1 MTSVTS
7 LNKNRVLN
15 FFTHTLKKQ
24 TPVTLL
30 VTAFCLI
37 LCPGLLLSAILERLE
52 NYPLIYQNKPEMQDY
67 FMEYTVVIFIVALAL
82 MLLLTVINFGFLF
95 SKKSGD
101 VFHALPLKRN
111 ELLFTRM
118 LSSFIGAAFT
128 MTLSYG
134 SIFVVNLM
142 PGIVPMELTTM
153 VTVYIAML
161 LLLFMCTVFT
171 TVFAVCSGGI
181 FDFII
186 ALGGINCG
194 IPAVYYIFLN
204 LLEHNAYG
212 VSLDSIEAGI
222 CYTTPFAFSVLNVM
236 ELAGHGAK
244 EIGKYFWVTHS
255 QINFIAVIIFI
266 LFTALCIYGAAK
278 LFFIRKSETAGEAYS
293 FKIIPHIISVLVS
306 IVGGYLL
313 GYIFTGSG
321 FDDFGFWLFF
331 IIGVILA
338 SITAGAIFTRGFKT
352 VRISMIRSAVAV
364 GISLILCFTML
375 VSAGYI
381 QEYIPKEE
389 SIEKITVGYEGE
401 TVFTDDFDII
411 IALHKAALGNF
422 EDDNGDI
429 VNYDE
434 PTAERGSEYSTVI
447 DQFDSIRI
455 HYYLKNGR
463 VVERQYNGLTEAEY
477 DPYFLR
483 YARSEAYLANFLDF
497 EGTADTVEV
506 TYNDWSVEDNKYIGD
521 SYAMITPSQAKAIL
535 TAYTEELR
543 SAPDSAFYEEC
554 DIISIWGIGSSSKSG
569 IRIPQSFEKTRELIS
584 EIEFIS
590 EREEF
595 NEVYYEK

>member
-1 MTSVTS
+1 MTSAIS
-7 LNKNRVLN
+7 LNKNRLLN

-37 LCPGLLLSAILERLE
+37 LCPGLLLSTVLERIE

-67 FMEYTVVIFIVALAL
+67 FMEYTVVIFIAALAL
-82 MLLLTVINFGFLF
+82 MLLLTIINFGFLF

-111 ELLFTRM
+111 ELLFARM

-161 LLLFMCTVFT
+161 LQLFMCTVFT

-204 LLEHNAYG
+204 LLEHSAYG
-212 VSLDSIEAGI
+212 ARLDSIETGI
-222 CYTTPFAFSVLNVM
+222 RYTTPYVFSVLNVM
-236 ELAGHGAK
+236 ELAQQGAK
-244 EIGKYFWVTHS
+244 EVGKYFWVTHS

-266 LFTALCIYGAAK
+266 LFTALCVYGAAK

-321 FDDFGFWLFF
+321 FRDLGFWLFF
-331 IIGVILA
+331 IVGVILT

-352 VRISMIRSAVAV
+352 VKISLIRSAVAV
-364 GISLILCFTML
+364 GLSMVLCIAMLI
-375 VSAGYI
+375 SAGYI
-381 QEYIPKEE
+381 QEYIPKTEK
-389 SIEKITVGYEGE
+389 IERITVGYNEE
-401 TVFTDDFDII
+401 TVFTDNFDIVI
-411 IALHKAALGNF
+411 NIHKAALGNF
-422 EDDNGDI
+422 EKDNNDT
-429 VNYDE
+429 VYYTE
-434 PTAERGSEYSTVI
+434 PAVEKTTEDSTI
-447 DQFDSIRI
+447 IGQFDSIRI

-483 YARSEAYLANFLDF
+483 YVRSEEYLARFLDF

-506 TYNDWSVEDNKYIGD
+506 TYNDWDTEKKEFVGD
-521 SYAMITPSQAKAIL
+521 LFAMITPSKAKAIL
-535 TAYTEELR
+535 TSYVEELR

-554 DIISIWGIGSSSKSG
+554 DVISLWGIGNSSKSG
-569 IRIPQSFEKTRELIS
+569 IHIPQSFERTGKLIS

-590 EREEF
+590 DREEF
-595 NEVYYEK
+595 NEEYYEK